1 MLVLIR
7 LILVSIM
14 VATKMHLDIQL
25 FSKPIKLFS
34 LLGGISVTELASME
48 LEFCE
53 LSDFQLVIKEQ
64 EFNEYKDK
72 LLAMRL

>member
-1 MLVLIR
+1 
-7 LILVSIM
+7 M

-25 FSKPIKLFS
+25 YSKPIKLFS

-53 LSDFQLVIKEQ
+53 LSDFQHFIKGQ
-64 EFNEYKDK
+64 EFNDYKNK
-72 LLAMRL
+72 LLSMRL